1 MAFADSARRKGP
13 RKKFTTCCACHKI
26 CILRLTK
33 CCACHEICTS
43 RFTKFGACR
52 EICPSLRGSQSAV
65 PATKS
70 TLRGSQSAVPAM
82 RSALPCSQSAAPATK
97 SALQDSHAAALTR
110 PFAARTCPKTK
121 RQLSRET
128 PPISEKLRFTAPV
141 TRSEHVEDHHRVQS
155 AAPATKSALGS
166 TPAPIPCGCHE
177 KPLLDRQSTR
187 FPLRLPENARS
198 TTTRAQSKCTSRISK
213 NNSDM
218 AGPDRATPRL
228 NTGPVWGNIYYIYS
242 LNKYFSPCVFGDCIP
257 MLIPMKSH
265 GSGITLH
272 KT

>member
-33 CCACHEICTS
+33 CCACHRNLHFEVHKVRRLPRNLPFSSRFAKCCSCYEIYTSRFAKCCACHEVCAPMFTKRCACHEICTS
-43 RFTKFGACR
+43 RFTCR
-52 EICPSLRGSQSAV
+52 SLDKAFRRKNVS
-65 PATKS
+65 KDKK
-70 TLRGSQSAVPAM
+70 
-82 RSALPCSQSAAPATK
+82 AA
-97 SALQDSHAAALTR
+97 
-110 PFAARTCPKTK
+110 FARD
-121 RQLSRET
+121 